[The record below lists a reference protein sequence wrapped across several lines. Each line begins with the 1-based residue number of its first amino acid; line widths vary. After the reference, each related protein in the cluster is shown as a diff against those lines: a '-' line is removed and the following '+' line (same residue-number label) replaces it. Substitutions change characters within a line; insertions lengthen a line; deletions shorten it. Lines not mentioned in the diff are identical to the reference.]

1 MLIHQLT
8 PLDVWV
14 VLVAGISSDR
24 FARHNYGV
32 KVLMAEAQENM
43 QQQQQQQQQQQ
54 DRVQQAMLLPR
65 RQQQRQGQL
74 LGSQCDRSSHHG

>member
-43 QQQQQQQQQQQ
+43 QQQQQQQ

-74 LGSQCDRSSHHG
+74 LCSQCDRSSHHG